1 MIVVDANIV
10 IYLVCQ
16 TPWTSLVQ
24 QVYSADGEWIVPEL
38 WEAEVLN
45 GLMVMKRGG
54 LLGVED
60 AIRAWSNASDLLA
73 GRVRKCD
80 PPSVL
85 RTADCDG
92 LSAYDAQ
99 YVTLAR
105 SLNVKVVTEDRLIKR
120 NCADVARSLR
130 AFLGLPEEPAVV
142 REKRVAYRTRRKR

>member
-16 TPWTSLVQ
+16 TPWTDLAQ
-24 QVYSADGEWIVPEL
+24 QVYSADGDWLVPEL
-38 WEAEVLN
+38 WEPEVLN

-54 LLGVED
+54 LLGLED

-85 RTADCDG
+85 RTADRDR

-105 SLNVKVVTEDRLIKR
+105 SLGVKVVTEDRLIKQ

-130 AFLGLPEEPAVV
+130 VFLGLPEDTSVV
-142 REKRVAYRTRRKR
+142 REKRAIYRTRRKR

>member
-1 MIVVDANIV
+1 MIIVDANVV

-16 TPWTSLVQ
+16 TPWTDLAR
-24 QVYSADGEWIVPEL
+24 QVYSTDGDWIVPDL
-38 WEAEVLN
+38 WEPEVLN

-54 LLGVED
+54 LLGLED
-60 AIRAWSNASDLLA
+60 AIRAWSNAADLLA

-85 RTADCDG
+85 RTADRDG

-105 SLNVKVVTEDRLIKR
+105 SLGVKVVTEDRLIKE
-120 NCADVARSLR
+120 NCKDVARSLR
-130 AFLGLPEEPAVV
+130 AFLGLPEEPPVV
-142 REKRVAYRTRRKR
+142 REKCAAYRTRRKR